1 MSVTGPFVKLEQIAA
16 ALRSVGSGALNKT
29 ISQQCAQAAVTEV
42 SLGFTESRDPYGA
55 GWAALKRRSGKPL
68 RDTGRLGNSFQ
79 AKSITDSGFT
89 VGSNVVYG
97 GYHQSGTSRMD
108 GTSRIVARP
117 MTPER
122 GLPESWAESFAEV
135 AGEILA
141 EKLGGSK

>member
-16 ALRSVGSGALNKT
+16 ALRSVGNGELNKT

-42 SLGFTESRDPYGA
+42 ALGFTESRDPYGA
-55 GWAALKRRSGKPL
+55 GWAALKKRQGKPL

-79 AKSITDSGFT
+79 AKSITESGFT

-97 GYHQSGTSRMD
+97 GYHQSGTKRM
-108 GTSRIVARP
+108 TARP
-117 MTPER
+117 MVPGH
-122 GLPESWAESFAEV
+122 GLPEQWAESFAEV

-141 EKLGGSK
+141 EKLGGEK